1 MQRLESLLVS
11 GNKLFKLVT
20 TSDDKLELSHEEF
33 RDLEGVLGLTCS
45 YHSDLVF
52 PPEEIRYISME
63 RFGKYIYITT
73 EEESKI
79 KDWVRVHSDAD
90 WTCFYIQCDYKLLIH
105 VQPTNVEYNY
115 SEYKEETVVMPNI
128 EKSFEEMKEA
138 KKSAQDVYSSM
149 MNDIEHMASEIA
161 KMDKI

>member
-1 MQRLESLLVS
+1 M
-11 GNKLFKLVT
+11 
-20 TSDDKLELSHEEF
+20 
-33 RDLEGVLGLTCS
+33 
-45 YHSDLVF
+45 
-52 PPEEIRYISME
+52 
-63 RFGKYIYITT
+63 
-73 EEESKI
+73 
-79 KDWVRVHSDAD
+79 
-90 WTCFYIQCDYKLLIH
+90 IH